1 MGVDEKPPRRRP
13 LRTAAR
19 NRAPHREPGR
29 HRVRENSCRA
39 TSQPTK
45 PGERRCDSN
54 KERRANLATARRSDA
69 KGKQCE
75 LRLSDRL
82 ALRPREA
89 AEALGLS
96 ERSLR
101 GLLPQLPVVRTRGAV
116 LIPVEALRDWL
127 LNTARSEGDNAKNVA
142 QEVLQ
147 DLGVE

>member
-1 MGVDEKPPRRRP
+1 M
-13 LRTAAR
+13 
-19 NRAPHREPGR
+19 
-29 HRVRENSCRA
+29 
-39 TSQPTK
+39 
-45 PGERRCDSN
+45 
-54 KERRANLATARRSDA
+54 ARRSDA
-69 KGKQCE
+69 TGKQSE
-75 LRLSDRL
+75 LGLSDRL
-82 ALRPREA
+82 ALRPREV

-127 LNTARSEGDNAKNVA
+127 LNTARSEGDKAKNVA